1 MNTSDEE
8 SESVDDPGVP
18 TPSSTPRVS
27 LASRGQRD
35 SISSSALGDED
46 IGHPAKRQGH
56 FWCIWFLTCIFYKE
70 SNTSRSI
77 SSAKN
82 NMVEI
87 IDPVLR

>member
-56 FWCIWFLTCIFYKE
+56 FFASNFLHAFFTKIAFSK
-70 SNTSRSI
+70 
-77 SSAKN
+77 KN
-82 NMVEI
+82 R
-87 IDPVLR
+87 LRLSTLY